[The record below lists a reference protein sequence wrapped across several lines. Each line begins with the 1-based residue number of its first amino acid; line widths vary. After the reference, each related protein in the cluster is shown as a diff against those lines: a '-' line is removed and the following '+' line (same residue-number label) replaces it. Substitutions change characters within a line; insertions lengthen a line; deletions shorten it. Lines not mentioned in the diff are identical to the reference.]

1 MKADGAIDKCKAR
14 VVVKGYKQREGL
26 DYFDTYSPITRI
38 TSIRMLVAIET
49 VYKLEIH
56 QMDVKTAFL
65 NGDLEEEIYL
75 EQPEGFIVPGQEQK
89 VCRLIK
95 SLYGLKQAPKQ
106 WHAKFDEVMLSNGFK
121 INECDKCVYVKQTH
135 NCFAILCLYVD
146 DMHIIGSDGET
157 IKKIKCLL
165 ASKFEMKDMGVA
177 DVILGV
183 KIHKTSGGLALS
195 QSHYIETIL
204 GKYKNLGIVPVKT
217 LIDVNLHLSKNSS
230 ENKAQNEYASILG
243 SLMYVMNCTRP
254 DIACAVSKLS
264 RFTVSPNEN
273 HWKAMKRLLGY
284 LKHTQDYALH
294 YTEYPAVLEGYCDA
308 NWITGTK
315 DTKSTSGYVFTL
327 GGAAVSW
334 KSSKQ
339 TCIARSTMES

>member
-1 MKADGAIDKCKAR
+1 MKADGAIDKYKAR
-14 VVVKGYKQREGL
+14 LVVKEYKQREGL
-26 DYFDTYSPITRI
+26 DYFDTYSPVTII
-38 TSIRMLVAIET
+38 TSIRMLIAIAA

-89 VCRLIK
+89 VFRLIK

-121 INECDKCVYVKQTH
+121 INECDKCVYVKQNQ
-135 NCFAILCLYVD
+135 NCFVILCLYVV
-146 DMHIIGSDGET
+146 DMLITGSDSENV
-157 IKKIKCLL
+157 KKIKCLL
-165 ASKFEMKDMGVA
+165 ASKFEMKDMGVV

-183 KIHKTSGGLALS
+183 KIHKTFGGLALS

-204 GKYKNLGIVPVKT
+204 GKWKNLDIVPVKT
-217 LIDVNLHLSKNSS
+217 PIDVNLHLYKNTG
-230 ENKAQNEYASILG
+230 ENKSQNEYASILG
-243 SLMYVMNCTRP
+243 SLMYVKNCTRP
-254 DIACAVSKLS
+254 DIACAISKLS

-273 HWKAMKRLLGY
+273 HWKDMKRLLGY
-284 LKHTQDYALH
+284 LRHTQDYALH

-315 DTKSTSGYVFTL
+315 DTKSTSG
-327 GGAAVSW
+327 
-334 KSSKQ
+334 
-339 TCIARSTMES
+339 